1 MPSRCGRRF
10 AMLTDGH
17 PLLSTLFSR
26 EFLGASECADT
37 LSRVNRLSDRWTMR
51 GGYGFFTLGVASYL
65 DAAELRDTY
74 LAAAALTNPI
84 LSDVFGHIY
93 SGLRV
98 FLQEVL
104 DESVTYD
111 ERLPLPGFHIFQFD
125 GSEVADE
132 MLAERAHFDLQFLL
146 AVPQWTPEATLSFTL
161 PLGLPSGGGGL
172 AVWPVRHEEI
182 LGYDLPARDI
192 AAQSRCEIVDYE
204 IGRMVL
210 HDGFLLHAIGAPA
223 GSAPYGQRIT
233 LQGHGVRHEGQWTI
247 YW

>member
-1 MPSRCGRRF
+1 
-10 AMLTDGH
+10 MLTNSH
-17 PLLSTLFSR
+17 PLLSTMFSR
-26 EFLGASECADT
+26 DFLGASKCADT
-37 LSRVNRLSDRWTMR
+37 LSRVNRLWDRWTMR
-51 GGYGFFTLGVASYL
+51 GGYDFCTLGAASYL
-65 DAAELRDTY
+65 DAAESRDTY
-74 LAAAALTNPI
+74 LAAAARTNPI
-84 LSDVFGHIY
+84 LSDVFGDIY

-98 FLQEVL
+98 FLQDVL
-104 DESVTYD
+104 GDPVSYD
-111 ERLPLPGFHIFQFD
+111 ERLALPGFHIFQFD

-161 PLGLPSGGGGL
+161 PLGLPSGGGSL

-182 LGYDLPARDI
+182 LGYDQPVRDI
-192 AAQSRCEIVDYE
+192 AAQSRCEIIDYE

-223 GSAPYGQRIT
+223 HSTPYGQRIT
-233 LQGHGVRHEGQWTI
+233 LQGHGVRRQGRWTI